1 MALPSTGRKAGWDA
15 GRDGGKMEG
24 VGVVVIWRHVSSS
37 GFCMIRVGWVTVSA
51 FSTGTGCHYEPRVL
65 SRRQAANLLSSISL
79 FLSSPFCSSLRSHP
93 HSVPARDLSQSVPS
107 FYVS

>member
-1 MALPSTGRKAGWDA
+1 MALPSTGRKAVWDA
-15 GRDGGKMEG
+15 GRDGIKMEG
-24 VGVVVIWRHVSSS
+24 VGVVVIWRHVPSS

-51 FSTGTGCHYEPRVL
+51 FSTGTGCHDEPCVL
-65 SRRQAANLLSSISL
+65 SRRQAANPLCSISL
-79 FLSSPFCSSLRSHP
+79 FISSPLSSSLRSHP